1 MQQIRLEATMESFR
15 DEFGDVVDTGEYTV
29 WEGEKLVETQSF
41 QSLWDRMLKNES
53 SWKGFQSQR
62 RVKVVTQPRA

>member
-1 MQQIRLEATMESFR
+1 MESLR
-15 DEFGDVVDTGEYTV
+15 DEFGDVVDKGGYTIV
-29 WEGEKLVETQSF
+29 KDGIPEIPVSF
-41 QSLWDRMLKNES
+41 QSLADRMLKDES